1 MKDYLKLAV
10 QFRDKGV
17 RSDSNMPLFEA
28 SLKNA
33 QGQGEDPL
41 TSWDA
46 VRILQAIVWL
56 EWCYIYNFKTTLQ
69 VPVLIDDDSFLE
81 ELKSLGLS
89 LNRNHEQKSLGLSM
103 AETIRE
109 NLNNETKEPKSNIA
123 TNLVSSDVA
132 QPQGESKQGT
142 DGTDAKP
149 LETNETQGEANG
161 STQSG

>member
-1 MKDYLKLAV
+1 MIDYLKLAT

-28 SLKNA
+28 ALKNA
-33 QGQGEDPL
+33 QGQGEAPL

-69 VPVLIDDDSFLE
+69 VPVLINDESFQKE
-81 ELKSLGLS
+81 M
-89 LNRNHEQKSLGLSM
+89 KSLGLSM
-103 AETIRE
+103 TETIRE
-109 NLNNETKEPKSNIA
+109 NLNNETKEPKPNIA
-123 TNLVSSDVA
+123 PNLVSSDVA
-132 QPQGESKQGT
+132 QPQGESNQGT
-142 DGTDAKP
+142 VGTDAKP

>member
-1 MKDYLKLAV
+1 MIDYLKLAT

-28 SLKNA
+28 ALKNA
-33 QGQGEDPL
+33 QGQGEAPL

-69 VPVLIDDDSFLE
+69 VPVLIDDESFQKE
-81 ELKSLGLS
+81 M
-89 LNRNHEQKSLGLSM
+89 KSLGLSM
-103 AETIRE
+103 TETIRE
-109 NLNNETKEPKSNIA
+109 NLNNETKEPKPNIA
-123 TNLVSSDVA
+123 PNLVSSDVA

-149 LETNETQGEANG
+149 VETNTNQGEANG